1 MTIRKAGIFAGSILI
16 ILFLVSCATT
26 QKTAETDSELIIL
39 GSEQNPNKLAKNQML
54 SVTQRVDKP
63 RLLEVTNW
71 SKVRIL
77 SDLLDA
83 MKGHSDFSNDEKYT
97 LLTYIFDNLPISGND
112 GVVREVYIG
121 KFFNNGDPLIIRIAV
136 FTPNAEM
143 AKINE
148 KAIVLMTN
156 IVNLPNDQ
164 SNRERGGFVNL
175 DTNASMFCVLTK
187 GLLTNGQKMSKDNG
201 ITDDQIGAADSIGKV
216 MIAQAYL
223 HDEIPA
229 NDSIANE
236 TVTTLI
242 REESDNPVVK
252 VMAMMMKYEYLL
264 SIEDI
269 EAADSLW
276 KEILQFSEQ
285 VPGDMNPENLEQLN
299 GAALFQMKKLL
310 GK

>member
-164 SNRERGGFVNL
+164 SNRERGLIGTVISGFLRFRVKIRFFPRTTTVFAPRT
-175 DTNASMFCVLTK
+175 TN
-187 GLLTNGQKMSKDNG
+187 
-201 ITDDQIGAADSIGKV
+201 
-216 MIAQAYL
+216 
-223 HDEIPA
+223 P
-229 NDSIANE
+229 
-236 TVTTLI
+236 I
-242 REESDNPVVK
+242 R
-252 VMAMMMKYEYLL
+252 
-264 SIEDI
+264 IFRQRR
-269 EAADSLW
+269 
-276 KEILQFSEQ
+276 LQE
-285 VPGDMNPENLEQLN
+285 V
-299 GAALFQMKKLL
+299 
-310 GK
+310 